1 MLDVVRFWRAL
12 DGFLESV
19 EPTWWGAVVS
29 DRRFPAIWD
38 ANYARVDLP
47 AEDLSLAEVEAS
59 LTPALV
65 RAGSN
70 AFHVVMFEPE
80 RSTRLMTELSARGD
94 RLSWD
99 VVMVHDGSSPSTPA
113 GVDELSPGPELWDA
127 VRASLRHFGIGQA
140 SAVTQLVALERDAL
154 GASAKRWFGV
164 RKRGRLLALG
174 ALVLLEGVGY
184 VDNVAT
190 EPEARGRGYATAI
203 TSRIVAEARAGGAET
218 VFLLAEPEGPIRLYE
233 RIGFREATRL
243 ASTLRPAGERGISDV
258 NGR

>member
-1 MLDVVRFWRAL
+1 VPVLDVIRFWRAL

-47 AEDLSLAEVEAS
+47 SEDLSIGEVETVLA
-59 LTPALV
+59 PALV
-65 RAGSN
+65 RAGAK
-70 AFHVVMFEPE
+70 AFHVVLFEPE
-80 RSTRLMTELSARGD
+80 RTTRLMTELSARGD

-99 VVMVHDGSSPSTPA
+99 VVMEHDGSNPATST
-113 GVDELSPGPELWDA
+113 GVEELSPGPELWDA
-127 VRASLRHFGIGQA
+127 VRASLRHFGIAQP
-140 SAVTQLVALERDAL
+140 SAITQLVALERDAL
-154 GASAKRWFGV
+154 GGSAKRWFGV
-164 RKRGRLLALG
+164 REHGRLIALG

-190 EPEARGRGYATAI
+190 EPEARGRGYASAI

-243 ASTLRPAGERGISDV
+243 ASTLHPASRT
-258 NGR
+258 RM